1 MSQIKQLLGNRT
13 EFFAVS
19 PNATVHDAA
28 VYLRDHEIRATVVC
42 DQERRPVGVISQS
55 DISDKVAAE
64 NRCPAWVHVKEI
76 MSTDLVWVTP
86 QSTIEEC
93 LHLLDRHGIY
103 HLVVVDDSGQSM
115 GMISAQDILRLVAS
129 DERARADLLQN
140 WAFPSM

>member
-1 MSQIKQLLGNRT
+1 MGQIKQLLGNRT

-19 PNATVHDAA
+19 PLTTVHEAA
-28 VYLRDHEIRATVVC
+28 VYLREHQIRATVVC

-64 NRCPAWVHVKEI
+64 NRCPAWIHVKEI

-103 HLVVVDDSGQSM
+103 HLVVVDHTGQSM